1 MLRGIGAALVLGG
14 ALWTGWQAAR
24 ELSRRVRTLRTLTD
38 GLSWLERELS
48 FRLSPLGPLLWKL
61 GERTEGAAGAFF
73 RRCARAAQES
83 NGEFSDEWRA
93 AAETLLGFLPG
104 RAVDSLTRLGE
115 GIGRYDWREE
125 QKLLSLTLE
134 ELRAVQAETAAESA
148 RQSRLYRTLSA
159 AVGAAL
165 VVLLI

>member
-1 MLRGIGAALVLGG
+1 MLRGLGAVLVLGG
-14 ALWTGWQAAR
+14 ALWAGRQAAG
-24 ELSRRVRTLRTLTD
+24 ELSRRVRTLRALTD
-38 GLSWLERELS
+38 GLAWLERELS
-48 FRLSPLGPLLWKL
+48 FRLSPLEPLLRKL
-61 GERTEGAAGAFF
+61 GERTEGAAGEFF

-83 NGEFSDEWRA
+83 DGAFSDEWRA
-93 AAETLLGFLPG
+93 AAETLRGLLPG

-125 QKLLSLTLE
+125 QKLLSLTRE
-134 ELRAVQAETAAESA
+134 ELGDVLAETAAESA

-159 AVGAAL
+159 AAGAAL